1 MNLQNEALT
10 YDDVLLVPQ
19 YSEIIP
25 SEISTQSYFARD
37 LYLKSPLITAAM
49 DTVTEN
55 RMARVLAQLGGLGII
70 HKNLSIEDQAFEV
83 EKVKKYESG
92 MINDPIRKRL

>member
-1 MNLQNEALT
+1 M
-10 YDDVLLVPQ
+10 PQ

-25 SEISTQSYFARD
+25 SDVAPRSFFARE
-37 LYLKSPLITAAM
+37 LYLNVPILSAAM

-55 RMARVLAQLGGLGII
+55 RIGRIMAQLGGLGII
-70 HKNLSIEDQAFEV
+70 HKNFDIEKQAFEV

-92 MINDPIRKRL
+92 MILDPITLGPDHW

>member
-1 MNLQNEALT
+1 METIPFALT
-10 YDDVLLVPQ
+10 FDDILLIPQ

-25 SEISTQSYFARD
+25 SEISATSEFARGRV
-37 LYLKSPLITAAM
+37 LHTPIISAAM

-55 RMARVLAQLGGLGII
+55 KVARVMAQQGGLGII
-70 HKNLSIEDQAFEV
+70 HKNLTIEQQAFEV

-92 MINDPIRKRL
+92 MIIDPIT